1 MGIGSITSAKTMTVM
16 QVAPSALKD
25 QKSKSIQ
32 NEITEVRQQ
41 MQKLSSKEDLS
52 ANEKTNERK
61 KLQKEISGLTTE
73 LKQHQDDLLR
83 SQKREQMLAK
93 LWEDKKPVKEDIS
106 ETDTRSEEEASNT
119 TDKSDQSYKE
129 QPSAQTNSI
138 IAQNSDG
145 TVILKEITG
154 QDRNSDRDTKTE
166 AAVETEEE
174 VHDETE
180 TNTNDDAAADF
191 RPSSREIQA
200 MVTSDSSLQQTR
212 HLGTI
217 ISKTSDGIAILKEEI
232 EQAKELGLDTELKQA
247 ELKKIERQ
255 EQLAMAFQFSILG
268 EADKALQSA
277 ANPQSSKDK
286 ATDRENNAY
295 INALNLSRE
304 EYASQQKFYVS
315 FVF

>member
-1 MGIGSITSAKTMTVM
+1 MGIGSITSAKTMTVT
-16 QVAPSALKD
+16 QVTPSALKD

-73 LKQHQDDLLR
+73 LKQYQDDLLR

-93 LWEDKKPVKEDIS
+93 LWEDNKPVKEDSS
-106 ETDTRSEEEASNT
+106 ETDTRSEKEASNT
-119 TDKSDQSYKE
+119 TVKSDQSSKE
-129 QPSAQTNSI
+129 QQTAQANSI
-138 IAQNSDG
+138 VAQNSDG

-154 QDRNSDRDTKTE
+154 QDRNSDWDTKTE
-166 AAVETEEE
+166 PAVEIEEE
-174 VHDETE
+174 VNDETE
-180 TNTNDDAAADF
+180 TKADDDAVADF
-191 RPSSREIQA
+191 RPSNKEIQA

-217 ISKTSDGIAILKEEI
+217 ISKTSDGIAILKKEI
-232 EQAKELGLDTELKQA
+232 EQAKERGLDTELKQA

-268 EADKALQSA
+268 TADQALQSA
-277 ANPQSSKDK
+277 VNPQPSIDK
-286 ATDRENNAY
+286 TTDRENNAY
-295 INALNLSRE
+295 INALNLSQE

-315 FVF
+315 FV

>member
-119 TDKSDQSYKE
+119 TDKSDQSSKE

-277 ANPQSSKDK
+277 ANPHSSKDK

-295 INALNLSRE
+295 INALNLSQE

-315 FVF
+315 FA

>member
-1 MGIGSITSAKTMTVM
+1 MGIGSITSAKTMTVT
-16 QVAPSALKD
+16 QVTPSALKD

-73 LKQHQDDLLR
+73 LKQYQDDLLR

-93 LWEDKKPVKEDIS
+93 LWEDNKPVKEDSS
-106 ETDTRSEEEASNT
+106 ETDTRSEKEASNT
-119 TDKSDQSYKE
+119 TVKSDQSSKE
-129 QPSAQTNSI
+129 QQTAQANSI
-138 IAQNSDG
+138 VAQNSDG

-154 QDRNSDRDTKTE
+154 QDRNSDWDTKTE
-166 AAVETEEE
+166 PAVEIEEE
-174 VHDETE
+174 VNDETE
-180 TNTNDDAAADF
+180 TKADDDAVADF
-191 RPSSREIQA
+191 RPSNKEIQA

-217 ISKTSDGIAILKEEI
+217 ISKTSDGIAILKKEI
-232 EQAKELGLDTELKQA
+232 EQAKERGLDTELKQA

-268 EADKALQSA
+268 AADQALQSA
-277 ANPQSSKDK
+277 VNPQSSIDK
-286 ATDRENNAY
+286 TTDRENNAY
-295 INALNLSRE
+295 INALNLSQE

-315 FVF
+315 FV

>member
-119 TDKSDQSYKE
+119 TDKSDQSSKE

-217 ISKTSDGIAILKEEI
+217 ISKTSNGIAILKEEI

-315 FVF
+315 FV

>member
-138 IAQNSDG
+138 IAQN
-145 TVILKEITG
+145 G
-154 QDRNSDRDTKTE
+154 Q
-166 AAVETEEE
+166 
-174 VHDETE
+174 
-180 TNTNDDAAADF
+180 
-191 RPSSREIQA
+191 
-200 MVTSDSSLQQTR
+200 
-212 HLGTI
+212 
-217 ISKTSDGIAILKEEI
+217 
-232 EQAKELGLDTELKQA
+232 
-247 ELKKIERQ
+247 
-255 EQLAMAFQFSILG
+255 
-268 EADKALQSA
+268 
-277 ANPQSSKDK
+277 
-286 ATDRENNAY
+286 
-295 INALNLSRE
+295 
-304 EYASQQKFYVS
+304 
-315 FVF
+315 

>member
-1 MGIGSITSAKTMTVM
+1 MEIGSITSAKTLTVT
-16 QVAPSALKD
+16 QVTPSVLKD

-52 ANEKTNERK
+52 AKEKTNERK

-73 LKQHQDDLLR
+73 LKQYQDDLLR

-106 ETDTRSEEEASNT
+106 ETDTRPEKETSNT
-119 TDKSDQSYKE
+119 TVKSDQSSKE
-129 QPSAQTNSI
+129 QQTAQANSI
-138 IAQNSDG
+138 VAQNSDG

-166 AAVETEEE
+166 PAVEIEEE
-174 VHDETE
+174 VNDETE
-180 TNTNDDAAADF
+180 TNSDDDAVADF
-191 RPSSREIQA
+191 RPSNKEIQA
-200 MVTSDSSLQQTR
+200 IVTSDSSLQQTR

-217 ISKTSDGIAILKEEI
+217 ISKTSDGIAILKKEI

-268 EADKALQSA
+268 AADQALQSA
-277 ANPQSSKDK
+277 VNPQSSIDK
-286 ATDRENNAY
+286 TTDRENNAY
-295 INALNLSRE
+295 INALNLSQE

-315 FVF
+315 FV

>member
-138 IAQNSDG
+138 IAQHSDG

-295 INALNLSRE
+295 INALNLSRAE
-304 EYASQQKFYVS
+304 AASQQKVYVS
-315 FVF
+315 FV

>member
-119 TDKSDQSYKE
+119 TAKSDQSSKE
-129 QPSAQTNSI
+129 QQSAQTNSI
-138 IAQNSDG
+138 VAQNSDG

-180 TNTNDDAAADF
+180 TNTDDDAAADF

-286 ATDRENNAY
+286 VTDRENNAY

-315 FVF
+315 FA

>member
-83 SQKREQMLAK
+83 SQKREQMPAK

-119 TDKSDQSYKE
+119 TDKSDQSSKE

-138 IAQNSDG
+138 VAQNSDG

-277 ANPQSSKDK
+277 ANPQFSKDK

-295 INALNLSRE
+295 INALNLSQE

-315 FVF
+315 FA

>member
-154 QDRNSDRDTKTE
+154 QDRNSDRYTKTE

-315 FVF
+315 FV

>member
-119 TDKSDQSYKE
+119 TYKSDQSYKE

-295 INALNLSRE
+295 INALNLSQE

-315 FVF
+315 FA

>member
-232 EQAKELGLDTELKQA
+232 EPAKELGLDTELKQA

-315 FVF
+315 FV

>member
-119 TDKSDQSYKE
+119 TAKSDQSYKE

-277 ANPQSSKDK
+277 ANPHSSKDK

-295 INALNLSRE
+295 INALNLSQE

-315 FVF
+315 FA

>member
-315 FVF
+315 FV